1 MWFHPENLGDH
12 TGIRLSRVEQVLEL
26 LATTRD
32 RDEIRSCAMEDLIA

>member
-1 MWFHPENLGDH
+1 
-12 TGIRLSRVEQVLEL
+12 VLEL